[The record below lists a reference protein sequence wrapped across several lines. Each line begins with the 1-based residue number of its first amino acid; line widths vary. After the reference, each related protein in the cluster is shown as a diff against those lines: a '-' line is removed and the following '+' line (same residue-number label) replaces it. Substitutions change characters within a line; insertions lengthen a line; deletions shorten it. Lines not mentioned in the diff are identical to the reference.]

1 MCAIPREVGNGR
13 GAVSDQQWIDK
24 FAIQELIY
32 RHADAITRGDLSALE
47 PLYAPD
53 AIWEHSLLGVR
64 FESARAFLDYFAEGM
79 ATIDLLVQTANN
91 PVVRLVDD
99 KTAHA
104 TTTVFEVN
112 HGTLAVTA
120 DGYGTQGDE
129 VNVAQWGVYY
139 DDLSKSTGQWLFTR
153 RRAVMSYVEQG
164 ALRGDV
170 LGPRPLA
177 P

>member
-1 MCAIPREVGNGR
+1 
-13 GAVSDQQWIDK
+13 VSDQQWIDK

-32 RHADAITRGDLSALE
+32 RHCDAITRGDLAALE

-53 AIWEHSLLGVR
+53 ASWEHSLLGVR
-64 FESARAFLDYFAEGM
+64 FDSARAFFDFFAKGL
-79 ATIDLLVQTANN
+79 ATIDLVIQTASN

-112 HGTLAVTA
+112 HGTLAATA

-129 VNVAQWGVYY
+129 VNVAQWGVYF

-153 RRAVMSYVEQG
+153 RHMVISYVEQR

-170 LGPRPLA
+170 LAPRPLA

>member
-1 MCAIPREVGNGR
+1 MT
-13 GAVSDQQWIDK
+13 DQQWIDK

-32 RHADAITRGDLSALE
+32 RHSDAITRRDLNALE

-53 AIWEHSLLGVR
+53 AIWEHNPLGVS
-64 FESARAFLDYFAEGM
+64 FESARAFFNYIAEGT
-79 ATIDLLVQTANN
+79 ATLDLLVQTAHN

-99 KTAHA
+99 KTAQA
-104 TTTVFEVN
+104 TTTVLELN
-112 HGTLAVTA
+112 HGTLAFTA

-129 VNVAQWGVYY
+129 INVAQWGVYY
-139 DDLSKSTGQWLFTR
+139 DDLSKSTGQWLFTHR
-153 RRAVMSYVEQG
+153 RMVVCYVEQG

-170 LGPRPLA
+170 LTPVPIA